1 MSEEF
6 IPLVPYWYNI
16 GDTVNGLEIIKQ
28 TYVVNKKGWKSK
40 AYIVKCIKC
49 GYVYQTPKR
58 ESNLKKYGCV
68 VCNGKKVVAGINDI
82 ATVMPWMVDYLENK
96 EDAKLYTYRSNK
108 MLPMK
113 CPYCNKD
120 KKKLTPNTLYRNGYG
135 CSCCGDGLSY
145 PEKFLRHLLDYI
157 NIDYICQLS
166 KNNYPWCNGYRYDF
180 YIPSKNI
187 IIETNGIQHYEDACF
202 TNYKDQEK
210 IDKEKEKLALKNG
223 ISKYIQLDC
232 RESNLEWVKNSILNS
247 ELYDIFNL
255 GKIDINW
262 IEIEKKALK
271 SNIFLACKLW
281 EENKSFTTDD
291 IGKQMHLC
299 GATIQKYLKKG
310 SKIGICNYNS
320 EISDNRRILKILN
333 NPPTNAKKIFYKDKI
348 FKSIGEYSDFI
359 DQSRMTVG
367 RWLSGKAVPRDKKK
381 MEFLLAHYATPEEI
395 KIYPKYNKI

>member
-135 CSCCGDGLSY
+135 C
-145 PEKFLRHLLDYI
+145 
-157 NIDYICQLS
+157 
-166 KNNYPWCNGYRYDF
+166 
-180 YIPSKNI
+180 
-187 IIETNGIQHYEDACF
+187 
-202 TNYKDQEK
+202 
-210 IDKEKEKLALKNG
+210 
-223 ISKYIQLDC
+223 
-232 RESNLEWVKNSILNS
+232 
-247 ELYDIFNL
+247 
-255 GKIDINW
+255 
-262 IEIEKKALK
+262 
-271 SNIFLACKLW
+271 
-281 EENKSFTTDD
+281 
-291 IGKQMHLC
+291 
-299 GATIQKYLKKG
+299 
-310 SKIGICNYNS
+310 
-320 EISDNRRILKILN
+320 
-333 NPPTNAKKIFYKDKI
+333 
-348 FKSIGEYSDFI
+348 
-359 DQSRMTVG
+359 
-367 RWLSGKAVPRDKKK
+367 
-381 MEFLLAHYATPEEI
+381 
-395 KIYPKYNKI
+395 